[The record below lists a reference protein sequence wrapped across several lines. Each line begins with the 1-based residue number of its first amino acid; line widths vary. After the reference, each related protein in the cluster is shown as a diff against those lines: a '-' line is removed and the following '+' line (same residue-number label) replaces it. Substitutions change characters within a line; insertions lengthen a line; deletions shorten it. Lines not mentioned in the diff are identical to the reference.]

1 MHVAVDASRTT
12 VARRTGTERYALD
25 LLRALL
31 VRDTANRYSLYFRDP
46 PPDLLPGGPH
56 ITAHTIPLARVWTHT
71 RFAAALWA
79 SRPDV
84 TFVPAHTLP
93 LFFPGPAVVTIHD
106 LGYRFFPEAHTGWSR
121 RYLEWSTRHSARRAT
136 IVLADSEATRRDLIA
151 LYGVPAEKVRV
162 VYPGV
167 DERLAP
173 VMDAAAL
180 AALAPLVRV
189 HTYPPET
196 VICQEGAYED
206 VFYLIV
212 AGEVAITKQ
221 FAPGEERVLRYSG
234 PGDFFGEMALMQDQP
249 RSASVRTTR
258 PTTLL
263 EVDRDVFDHLM
274 VSSPGLAWRIVRT
287 TFDRLR
293 ANDQAALDDL
303 RDAYTTLARLDQA
316 KLDFIDIAAHELRTP
331 LTVIQGYAEMLR
343 QHPTAQDPVVGEIA
357 RGIIRG
363 AERLHEIMGGML
375 DITKIDTEALNVT
388 RAPVLLRSVFT
399 ELKHHFREVL
409 DERRLSLDIEQIGD
423 VPFIEADPSLI
434 YKTFYQLL
442 SNAIKYTPD
451 GGAIR
456 ITAWLADVDGVG
468 PAVAVAVEDSGVG
481 IDPAHHALI
490 FEKFYQFGTAA
501 QHSSGKTT
509 FKGGGPGLGLALV
522 KGAVEAH
529 GGMVWVESEGCDERR
544 CPGSVFKVVLPLHAP
559 DQS

>member
-1 MHVAVDASRTT
+1 MAIDVMAILQDA
-12 VARRTGTERYALD
+12 
-25 LLRALL
+25 
-31 VRDTANRYSLYFRDP
+31 F
-46 PPDLLPGGPH
+46 PDL
-56 ITAHTIPLARVWTHT
+56 
-71 RFAAALWA
+71 
-79 SRPDV
+79 
-84 TFVPAHTLP
+84 
-93 LFFPGPAVVTIHD
+93 
-106 LGYRFFPEAHTGWSR
+106 
-121 RYLEWSTRHSARRAT
+121 
-136 IVLADSEATRRDLIA
+136 
-151 LYGVPAEKVRV
+151 
-162 VYPGV
+162 
-167 DERLAP
+167 
-173 VMDAAAL
+173 DAAAL
-180 AALAPLVRV
+180 AALAPLVCV

-303 RDAYTTLARLDQA
+303 RDAYTTLARLDRA

-357 RGIIRG
+357 RGIVRG

-490 FEKFYQFGTAA
+490 FEKFYQVGTAA

>member
-1 MHVAVDASRTT
+1 MAIDVMAILQDA
-12 VARRTGTERYALD
+12 
-25 LLRALL
+25 
-31 VRDTANRYSLYFRDP
+31 F
-46 PPDLLPGGPH
+46 PDL
-56 ITAHTIPLARVWTHT
+56 
-71 RFAAALWA
+71 
-79 SRPDV
+79 
-84 TFVPAHTLP
+84 
-93 LFFPGPAVVTIHD
+93 
-106 LGYRFFPEAHTGWSR
+106 
-121 RYLEWSTRHSARRAT
+121 
-136 IVLADSEATRRDLIA
+136 
-151 LYGVPAEKVRV
+151 
-162 VYPGV
+162 
-167 DERLAP
+167 
-173 VMDAAAL
+173 DAAAL

-196 VICQEGAYED
+196 GICQEGAYED

-388 RAPVLLRSVFT
+388 RAPVLLRSVLT

-456 ITAWLADVDGVG
+456 ITAWLADVDGIG

-490 FEKFYQFGTAA
+490 FEKFYQVGTAA

>member
-1 MHVAVDASRTT
+1 MAIDVMAILQDA
-12 VARRTGTERYALD
+12 
-25 LLRALL
+25 
-31 VRDTANRYSLYFRDP
+31 F
-46 PPDLLPGGPH
+46 PDL
-56 ITAHTIPLARVWTHT
+56 
-71 RFAAALWA
+71 
-79 SRPDV
+79 
-84 TFVPAHTLP
+84 
-93 LFFPGPAVVTIHD
+93 
-106 LGYRFFPEAHTGWSR
+106 
-121 RYLEWSTRHSARRAT
+121 
-136 IVLADSEATRRDLIA
+136 
-151 LYGVPAEKVRV
+151 
-162 VYPGV
+162 
-167 DERLAP
+167 
-173 VMDAAAL
+173 DAAAL

-221 FAPGEERVLRYSG
+221 FAPGEERLLRYSG

-303 RDAYTTLARLDQA
+303 RDAYTTLARLDRA

-357 RGIIRG
+357 RGIVRG

-490 FEKFYQFGTAA
+490 FEKFYQVGTAA